1 MLASMIH
8 LKQLIHLIVG
18 MNLIT
23 KGNFMTEQE
32 FKQALDK
39 VVLEGINQHG
49 AGVVLGAL
57 AVVSRFT
64 EVVYDMSTV
73 ARLQQNSEA
82 QAAPSSE
89 QKVAE

>member
-1 MLASMIH
+1 
-8 LKQLIHLIVG
+8 
-18 MNLIT
+18 
-23 KGNFMTEQE
+23 MTEQE

-73 ARLQQNSEA
+73 ARLQQNA
-82 QAAPSSE
+82 E
-89 QKVAE
+89 QPTEQGVKEKVTAE